1 MRHASSGCH
10 SHPRCLTHT
19 QRARGGSVRRFSR
32 ALCRLSPL
40 PTLVG
45 IGAFLLAPCLH
56 QVGRAADQPQWGQR
70 FTRNMISEETHLPDS
85 FDPETGKNIK
95 WSVVLGSN
103 TYSSPVVAQGR
114 VFIGIN
120 NAKPRDPRH
129 QGDRAILLCLDEQT
143 GEPIWQLV
151 VPRLGEDDPYLDWPR
166 ISMCSPPTIEG
177 HRIYTVTNRFEVV
190 CLDLEGQR
198 NGNDGP
204 YLAEGQHMVPPGE
217 KPLDVTPSDA
227 DILWLFDMPSQAG
240 IYPHDGAHASILLDG
255 RFLYLNSGNGV
266 DNTHRRIRKPDAP
279 SLIVL
284 DKNTGKL
291 VAEDV
296 EHIGPRIFHATWS
309 SPALAEINGQ
319 RLIIFC
325 GGDGVV
331 YAFEALPQ
339 DFQSTG
345 VAPLRLVWKFDC
357 DPTAPKEN
365 VHQYIGNRKI
375 SPSNIKSM
383 PVVYRNRVYVTVG
396 GDIWWGK
403 REAWLKCI
411 DATGQGDVTHTH
423 QLWSYPLKEHCCS
436 TPSIWNGLVFV
447 ADCGGYLHC
456 VDAET
461 GRPYWTHHLEGEVW
475 ASTLVADGKV
485 YVGTRRGLFWIFK
498 ADSTKQL
505 LARIELGD
513 GTASTAV
520 AANGVLY
527 VTTLTRLYAVAYPQ
541 SQPAAVSQTPAHQIG
556 R

>member
-1 MRHASSGCH
+1 M
-10 SHPRCLTHT
+10 
-19 QRARGGSVRRFSR
+19 
-32 ALCRLSPL
+32 
-40 PTLVG
+40 
-45 IGAFLLAPCLH
+45 
-56 QVGRAADQPQWGQR
+56 
-70 FTRNMISEETHLPDS
+70 
-85 FDPETGKNIK
+85 
-95 WSVVLGSN
+95 
-103 TYSSPVVAQGR
+103 
-114 VFIGIN
+114 
-120 NAKPRDPRH
+120 
-129 QGDRAILLCLDEQT
+129 
-143 GEPIWQLV
+143 
-151 VPRLGEDDPYLDWPR
+151 
-166 ISMCSPPTIEG
+166 
-177 HRIYTVTNRFEVV
+177 
-190 CLDLEGQR
+190 
-198 NGNDGP
+198 
-204 YLAEGQHMVPPGE
+204 
-217 KPLDVTPSDA
+217 
-227 DILWLFDMPSQAG
+227 
-240 IYPHDGAHASILLDG
+240 
-255 RFLYLNSGNGV
+255 
-266 DNTHRRIRKPDAP
+266 DNTHRRIRKPEAP

-291 VAEDV
+291 VAQDA

-461 GRPYWTHHLEGEVW
+461 GQPYWTHDLEGEVW

-527 VTTLTRLYAVAYPQ
+527 VTTLSRLYAVAHPQ
-541 SQPAAVSQTPAHQIG
+541 SQPAAVSQTPGHQIG

>member
-1 MRHASSGCH
+1 MPSSDG
-10 SHPRCLTHT
+10 TK
-19 QRARGGSVRRFSR
+19 VSR
-32 ALCRLSPL
+32 ALKALQVL
-40 PTLVG
+40 TAF
-45 IGAFLLAPCLH
+45 IGAAVLGLAGML
-56 QVGRAADQPQWGQR
+56 QAADQPQWGER
-70 FTRNMISEETHLPDS
+70 FSRNMVSPEVGLPAN

-95 WSVVLGSN
+95 WSVELGTN
-103 TYSSPVVAQGR
+103 TYSTPVIAQGR

-129 QGDRAILLCLDEQT
+129 QGDRATLLCLDEET
-143 GEPIWQLV
+143 GRVIWQLV
-151 VPRLGEDDPYLDWPR
+151 VPRLSEEDPYLDWPR
-166 ISMCSPPTIEG
+166 ISMCSPPTVEG
-177 HRIYTVTNRFEVV
+177 DRVYTVTNRFEVV
-190 CLDLEGQR
+190 CLDLHGQS

-204 YLAEGQHMVPPGE
+204 YDAEGQHMVPPGE
-217 KPLDVTPSDA
+217 KPLDATALDA

-266 DNTHRRIRKPDAP
+266 DNTHRTIRCPEAP

-284 DKNTGKL
+284 DKVTGRL
-291 VAEDV
+291 VAQDAER
-296 EHIGPRIFHATWS
+296 IGPRIFHATWS
-309 SPALAEINGQ
+309 SPALAEIQGR

-331 YAFEALPQ
+331 YAFEALPS
-339 DFQSTG
+339 DFSPSEK
-345 VAPLRLVWKFDC
+345 AIPLRLVWKFDC

-365 VHQYIGNRKI
+365 VHQYITNRKI

-411 DATGQGDVTHTH
+411 DATGNGDVTATH

-436 TPSIWNGLVFV
+436 TPSIVGDLVFV

-461 GRPYWTHHLEGEVW
+461 GEPYWTHDLGGEVW

-485 YVGTRRGLFWIFK
+485 YIGTRRGTFWVFR
-498 ADSTKQL
+498 ADRKKEL
-505 LARIELGD
+505 LAQINLRS

-527 VTTLTRLYAVAYPQ
+527 VTTLTHLYAVAEKPSAHPGPLVSDQ
-541 SQPAAVSQTPAHQIG
+541 SRSDDASNG